1 MIYLTLFLNLLG
13 YPAFG
18 KILNET
24 GRPMVYS
31 CSWPAYQSGDRTPDY
46 KSIAEHCN
54 LWRNWDDIQ
63 DSWASVL
70 SIIDWFADHQDEFQ
84 KYAGPGNWNDPDMV
98 QIDFLLIEFGANHI
112 ISYFNIHYTI
122 TQ

>member
-1 MIYLTLFLNLLG
+1 MIG

-31 CSWPAYQSGDRTPDY
+31 CSWPAYQTDHMVPDY
-46 KSIAEHCN
+46 ESIAKHCN

-63 DSWASVL
+63 DSWTSVL
-70 SIIDWFADHQDEFQ
+70 SIIDWFAKHQDEFQ
-84 KYAGPGNWNDPDMV
+84 QFAGPGNWNDPDMV
-98 QIDFLLIEFGANHI
+98 SNIDATIILADNSKFILL
-112 ISYFNIHYTI
+112 TKM
-122 TQ
+122 Q